1 MYTMKCYSALKRNK
15 VLIHAATWM
24 NRVNVMLSE
33 RNQMQRATYFMIPF
47 TRNVQKRQIHR
58 EEKQISGCLRLESE
72 IFFVCFYCKLAG
84 GG

>member
-1 MYTMKCYSALKRNK
+1 MKCYSAIKRNK

-47 TRNVQKRQIHR
+47 TRNVQR
-58 EEKQISGCLRLESE
+58 EGNP
-72 IFFVCFYCKLAG
+72 
-84 GG
+84 